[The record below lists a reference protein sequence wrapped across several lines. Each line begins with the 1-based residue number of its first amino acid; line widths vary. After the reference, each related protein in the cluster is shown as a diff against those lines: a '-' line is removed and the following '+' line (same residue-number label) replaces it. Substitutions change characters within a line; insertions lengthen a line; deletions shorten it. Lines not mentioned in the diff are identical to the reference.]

1 MGKQLGC
8 QCLAGRNKTCFAFC
22 LCREYS
28 SPRGRWTFRQA
39 ALSQLLDVSKVH
51 IIIIITDI
59 YIGFSNGR
67 IFCLFCTFA
76 RKTTVKKT
84 FAITWILMSVQ
95 NLNFMYIYLLFTKN
109 ILNAVE
115 FVCFSFFLK
124 NYTNFEVY
132 LKKRY
137 ITQYQG
143 TIINITGF
151 CSIALLIIFM
161 CLYSPAPALLFW
173 CAWELWRQTAAY
185 CRSSVQIVRWSCF
198 QNGKWSSH
206 CSSRE
211 SSKSPEFLPSVLLWN
226 DEYSGLQFCAS

>member
-8 QCLAGRNKTCFAFC
+8 QCLAGRNKTCFAVC

-28 SPRGRWTFRQA
+28 GPRGRWTFRQA
-39 ALSQLLDVSKVH
+39 ALSQLLDVSSSH
-51 IIIIITDI
+51 
-59 YIGFSNGR
+59 YHHHNWHLHWFQQWENFLSFLY
-67 IFCLFCTFA
+67 FC
-76 RKTTVKKT
+76 KKNYGKKT

-95 NLNFMYIYLLFTKN
+95 NLNFMHIYLLFTKN

-143 TIINITGF
+143 TIINKTGF

>member
-1 MGKQLGC
+1 MSSYLMMLLVHMGKQLGC
-8 QCLAGRNKTCFAFC
+8 QCLAGRNKTCFAVC

-28 SPRGRWTFRQA
+28 GPRGRWTFRQA

-115 FVCFSFFLK
+115 FVCFSFFWKIILILK
-124 NYTNFEVY
+124 
-132 LKKRY
+132 
-137 ITQYQG
+137 
-143 TIINITGF
+143 
-151 CSIALLIIFM
+151 SI
-161 CLYSPAPALLFW
+161 
-173 CAWELWRQTAAY
+173 WRRDILHSTKAQ
-185 CRSSVQIVRWSCF
+185 
-198 QNGKWSSH
+198 
-206 CSSRE
+206 
-211 SSKSPEFLPSVLLWN
+211 
-226 DEYSGLQFCAS
+226 

>member
-1 MGKQLGC
+1 MPRRQKQNLFCRLSLQRILQSSRTVDIQASCSFSTTGC
-8 QCLAGRNKTCFAFC
+8 QQ
-22 LCREYS
+22 S
-28 SPRGRWTFRQA
+28 SHYHHHNF
-39 ALSQLLDVSKVH
+39 
-51 IIIIITDI
+51 DI

-76 RKTTVKKT
+76 RKTKKT

-115 FVCFSFFLK
+115 FVCFSFFFLK
-124 NYTNFEVY
+124 NYTNFEVD

-143 TIINITGF
+143 TIINKTGF

-161 CLYSPAPALLFW
+161 CLYASQPSTCPALLVCMRTLETNGCLLQEF
-173 CAWELWRQTAAY
+173 
-185 CRSSVQIVRWSCF
+185 SSNC
-198 QNGKWSSH
+198 KM
-206 CSSRE
+206 
-211 SSKSPEFLPSVLLWN
+211 VLLS
-226 DEYSGLQFCAS
+226 EQKVELSLFFQGKQ